1 MVDHLPLG
9 GIAFQCKGLASSR
22 NKTLRDWTMKM
33 CRSAGTLNSFG
44 EELLEVSK
52 KRNIAAHGSGALPAQ
67 ALVDSK
73 NYVYNKTYTRELK
86 NLLIRFL
93 QLIK

>member
-1 MVDHLPLG
+1 
-9 GIAFQCKGLASSR
+9 
-22 NKTLRDWTMKM
+22 MKM

-93 QLIK
+93 QLKNDNCCLSQLRKCYKYYGSGGRHID